1 MPIDYLNLF
10 GLVLVAVVAPLLVDL
25 LRVPVPDAVAM
36 ILIGI
41 AVGGSGLGWVRV
53 DGGVELLASL
63 GLAYLLF
70 IAGLEVRI
78 DMLRGP
84 ALATGLWAFGLSAAI
99 AIGLSSALY
108 AAGLIVNVGII
119 IATLLTT
126 SLGIVVMVL
135 KDAGVLDT
143 PLGQLT
149 LLGGLLGD
157 FTSVALISVIA
168 PADGASI
175 GSTLI
180 DLVVF
185 CAVGVMLAL
194 ALLKL
199 SAVDALRRALARRVG
214 RGTQLGVRSAVVVV
228 MVGFPAL
235 GQVVG
240 LEAILGCFVAGVAVS
255 AISDRVQG
263 TGATRMKVE
272 VIGFGLL
279 VPIFFVTAGVTFDLA
294 ALASSAAD
302 LVLVPVL
309 LVAMIATRA
318 LPTLLF
324 VRMLA
329 KTEILA
335 SGLLLSTKLTF
346 VVAVVQVASAAG
358 QIKPATA
365 SALITAAIIT
375 VVTLPT
381 AAAWMLARR
390 PDPDHLPAGT
400 KPTHRLLP

>member
-10 GLVLVAVVAPLLVDL
+10 GLVLVAVAAPLLVDL

-36 ILIGI
+36 IVIGI

-53 DGGVELLASL
+53 DGGVELLAAL

-70 IAGLEVRI
+70 VAGLEVRI

-84 ALATGLWAFGLSAAI
+84 ALITGLWAFGLSVSI

-119 IATLLTT
+119 VATLLTT
-126 SLGIVVMVL
+126 SLGIVVVVL

-168 PADGASI
+168 PADGTSI

-180 DLVVF
+180 GLAVF
-185 CAVGVMLAL
+185 CAVGIVLAL
-194 ALLKL
+194 ALLRL
-199 SAVDALRRALARRVG
+199 SAVDPLRQALAQRVG
-214 RGTQLGVRSAVVVV
+214 GATQLGVRLAVLV
-228 MVGFPAL
+228 MVGFAAL
-235 GQVVG
+235 SQVVG
-240 LEAILGCFVAGVAVS
+240 LEAILGSFVAGVAVS
-255 AISDRVQG
+255 AISDRAQG
-263 TGATRMKVE
+263 TGATRLKVE

-279 VPIFFVTAGVTFDLA
+279 VPIFFVTAGVKFDLA

-318 LPTLLF
+318 LPTLVF
-324 VRMLA
+324 GRMLTKA
-329 KTEILA
+329 EVLA

-358 QIKPATA
+358 QIRPATA

-381 AAAWMLARR
+381 AAAWMLSRR
-390 PDPDHLPAGT
+390 PGPEHLPARYGDISG
-400 KPTHRLLP
+400 

>member
-10 GLVLVAVVAPLLVDL
+10 GFVFVAVAAPLLVDL

-70 IAGLEVRI
+70 VAGLEVRI

-84 ALATGLWAFGLSAAI
+84 ALATGLCAFVLSSAI
-99 AIGLSSALY
+99 AVGLSSALY

-119 IATLLTT
+119 VATLLTT
-126 SLGIVVMVL
+126 SLGIVVVVL

-180 DLVVF
+180 GLAVF
-185 CAVGVMLAL
+185 CVAGVALTL
-194 ALLKL
+194 ALLRL
-199 SAVDALRRALARRVG
+199 SAVDALRRALAPRVG
-214 RGTQLGVRSAVVVV
+214 GATQLGVRLAVVA
-228 MVGFPAL
+228 MVGFAAL

-240 LEAILGCFVAGVAVS
+240 LEAILGSFVAGVAVS

-279 VPIFFVTAGVTFDLA
+279 VPIFFVAAGVKFDLA
-294 ALASSAAD
+294 ALASSVAD

-324 VRMLA
+324 GRMLT
-329 KTEILA
+329 KPEILA

-358 QIKPATA
+358 QITPATA

-390 PDPDHLPAGT
+390 PDPDRPKVVPG
-400 KPTHRLLP
+400 

>member
-10 GLVLVAVVAPLLVDL
+10 GFVLVAVAAPLLVDL
-25 LRVPVPDAVAM
+25 IRVPVPDAVAM

-41 AVGGSGLGWVRV
+41 AVGGSGLGWVGV

-70 IAGLEVRI
+70 VAGLEVRI

-84 ALATGLWAFGLSAAI
+84 ALTTGLWAFGLSAAI
-99 AIGLSSALY
+99 AVGLSSALY

-119 IATLLTT
+119 VATLLTT
-126 SLGIVVMVL
+126 SLGIVVVVL

-157 FTSVALISVIA
+157 FSSVALISVIA
-168 PADGASI
+168 PTDGASI

-180 DLVVF
+180 GLAVF
-185 CAVGVMLAL
+185 CAVGIVLAL
-194 ALLKL
+194 VLLRL
-199 SAVDALRRALARRVG
+199 STVAVLRRALAQRVG
-214 RGTQLGVRSAVVVV
+214 GATQLGVRLAVMV
-228 MVGFPAL
+228 MVGFAAL

-240 LEAILGCFVAGVAVS
+240 LEAILGSFVAGVAVS
-255 AISDRVQG
+255 AISDRGQG

-294 ALASSAAD
+294 ALASSATD

-324 VRMLA
+324 GRMLT
-329 KTEILA
+329 KREVLA

-358 QIKPATA
+358 QIKPSTA
-365 SALITAAIIT
+365 SALITAAVIT

-381 AAAWMLARR
+381 AAAWMLSRR
-390 PDPDHLPAGT
+390 HLPA
-400 KPTHRLLP
+400 

>member
-10 GLVLVAVVAPLLVDL
+10 GLVLVAVAAPLLVDL

-41 AVGGSGLGWVRV
+41 AIGGSGLGWVRV
-53 DGGVELLASL
+53 DGGVKLLASL

-70 IAGLEVRI
+70 VAGLEVRI

-84 ALATGLWAFGLSAAI
+84 VLATGLWAFGLSAAI

-108 AAGLIVNVGII
+108 AAGLIVNIGII
-119 IATLLTT
+119 VATLLTT
-126 SLGIVVMVL
+126 SLGIVVVVL
-135 KDAGVLDT
+135 KDAGLLDT

-149 LLGGLLGD
+149 LLGALLGD

-168 PADGASI
+168 PADGAST

-180 DLVVF
+180 GLAVF
-185 CAVGVMLAL
+185 CAVGVVLAL
-194 ALLKL
+194 ALLRL
-199 SAVDALRRALARRVG
+199 SAVDALRRALAQRIG
-214 RGTQLGVRSAVVVV
+214 GATELGVRLAVVA
-228 MVGFPAL
+228 MVGFAAL

-240 LEAILGCFVAGVAVS
+240 LEAILGSFVAGVAVS

-263 TGATRMKVE
+263 TGVTRMKVE
-272 VIGFGLL
+272 AIGFGLL
-279 VPIFFVTAGVTFDLA
+279 VPIFFVTAGVKFDLA
-294 ALASSAAD
+294 ALASSTAD

-324 VRMLA
+324 SRMLA
-329 KTEILA
+329 KPEILA

-346 VVAVVQVASAAG
+346 VVAVVQVASVAG
-358 QIKPATA
+358 QITPATA

-375 VVTLPT
+375 VVILPT

-390 PDPDHLPAGT
+390 PDPDRPEVVPG
-400 KPTHRLLP
+400 

>member
-70 IAGLEVRI
+70 VAGLEVRI

-84 ALATGLWAFGLSAAI
+84 ALTTGLWAFGLSAAI

-126 SLGIVVMVL
+126 SLGIVVVVL

-157 FTSVALISVIA
+157 FTSVVLISVIA

-180 DLVVF
+180 GLVIF
-185 CAVGVMLAL
+185 CAVGLVVGL
-194 ALLKL
+194 ALLRL
-199 SAVDALRRALARRVG
+199 SAVDALRQALAQRVG
-214 RGTQLGVRSAVVVV
+214 GATQLGVRLAVMA
-228 MVGFPAL
+228 MVGFAAL
-235 GQVVG
+235 GQIVG
-240 LEAILGCFVAGVAVS
+240 LEAILGSFVAGVAVS
-255 AISDRVQG
+255 AISDRGQG

-302 LVLVPVL
+302 LALVPL
-309 LVAMIATRA
+309 LLIAMIATRA

-324 VRMLA
+324 GRMLTKA
-329 KTEILA
+329 EVLA

-358 QIKPATA
+358 QIRPATA

-375 VVTLPT
+375 VITLPT
-381 AAAWMLARR
+381 AAAWMLSRR
-390 PDPDHLPAGT
+390 PGPEHLSARYGDISG
-400 KPTHRLLP
+400 

>member
-10 GLVLVAVVAPLLVDL
+10 GLIMVAVAAPLLVDL

-41 AVGGSGLGWVRV
+41 AIGGSGLGWVRV

-70 IAGLEVRI
+70 VAGLEIRI

-84 ALATGLWAFGLSAAI
+84 ALATGLGAFGLSAAI
-99 AIGLSSALY
+99 AVGLSLALY
-108 AAGLIVNVGII
+108 AAGLITNVGVIV
-119 IATLLTT
+119 ATLLTT
-126 SLGIVVMVL
+126 SLGIVVVVL
-135 KDAGVLDT
+135 KDTGMLDT
-143 PLGQLT
+143 PVGQLT

-168 PADGASI
+168 PADGASW

-180 DLVVF
+180 GLAIFGTVGIVF
-185 CAVGVMLAL
+185 AL
-194 ALLKL
+194 ALLRL
-199 SAVDALRRALARRVG
+199 SAVEALRRALARRVG
-214 RGTQLGVRSAVVVV
+214 GATQLGVRLAVVA
-228 MVGFPAL
+228 MVGFAAL

-240 LEAILGCFVAGVAVS
+240 LEAILGAFVAGVAVS
-255 AISDRVQG
+255 AISDRAQG
-263 TGATRMKVE
+263 TGATRMKIE

-294 ALASSAAD
+294 ALASSPAD

-309 LVAMIATRA
+309 LVAMIVTRA

-324 VRMLA
+324 GRMLT
-329 KTEILA
+329 KREVLA

-346 VVAVVQVASAAG
+346 VVAVVQVASTAG
-358 QIKPATA
+358 QVTPATA

-375 VVTLPT
+375 VVVLPT
-381 AAAWMLARR
+381 VATWTLRHR
-390 PDPDHLPAGT
+390 PDPDRTDMVPG
-400 KPTHRLLP
+400 

>member
-10 GLVLVAVVAPLLVDL
+10 GLVLVAVVAPLLVDV
-25 LRVPVPDAVAM
+25 LRVPVPDPVAM

-41 AVGGSGLGWVRV
+41 AVGGSGLGWLQV

-70 IAGLEVRI
+70 VAGLEVRI
-78 DMLRGP
+78 DMLCGP
-84 ALATGLWAFGLSAAI
+84 ALATGLWAFGLSVAL

-119 IATLLTT
+119 VATLLTT
-126 SLGIVVMVL
+126 SLGIVVVVL

-149 LLGGLLGD
+149 LLGALLGD

-180 DLVVF
+180 GLAVF
-185 CAVGVMLAL
+185 CAAGIVLAL
-194 ALLKL
+194 ALLRL
-199 SAVDALRRALARRVG
+199 SAADALRRVLAQRVG
-214 RGTQLGVRSAVVVV
+214 GATQLGVRLAVMV
-228 MVGFPAL
+228 MVGFAAL

-240 LEAILGCFVAGVAVS
+240 LEAILGSFVAGVAVS
-255 AISDRVQG
+255 AISDRGQG

-279 VPIFFVTAGVTFDLA
+279 VPIFFVTAGVKFDLA
-294 ALASSAAD
+294 ALANSAAD

-324 VRMLA
+324 GRMLTKA
-329 KTEILA
+329 EVLA

-346 VVAVVQVASAAG
+346 VVAVVQVASAAE
-358 QIKPATA
+358 QIRPATA

-381 AAAWMLARR
+381 AAAWMLSRR
-390 PDPDHLPAGT
+390 PDPDRPEMVPG
-400 KPTHRLLP
+400 

>member
-10 GLVLVAVVAPLLVDL
+10 GLVLVAVAAPLLVDL

-41 AVGGSGLGWVRV
+41 AVGGSGLGWVQI

-70 IAGLEVRI
+70 VAGLEVRI

-84 ALATGLWAFGLSAAI
+84 ALTTGLWAFGLSAAI

-119 IATLLTT
+119 VATLLTT
-126 SLGIVVMVL
+126 SLGIVVVVL

-168 PADGASI
+168 PADDASI

-180 DLVVF
+180 GLAVF
-185 CAVGVMLAL
+185 CAVGVVLAL
-194 ALLKL
+194 ALLRL
-199 SAVDALRRALARRVG
+199 SAVAVLRRALAQRVG
-214 RGTQLGVRSAVVVV
+214 GATQLGVRLAVMV
-228 MVGFPAL
+228 MVGFAAL
-235 GQVVG
+235 GQVIG
-240 LEAILGCFVAGVAVS
+240 LEAILGSFVAGVAVS
-255 AISDRVQG
+255 AISDRGQG
-263 TGATRMKVE
+263 TGTTRMKVE

-294 ALASSAAD
+294 ALASSATD

-324 VRMLA
+324 GRMLT
-329 KTEILA
+329 KREVLA

-358 QIKPATA
+358 QIKPSTA

-381 AAAWMLARR
+381 AAAWMLSRR
-390 PDPDHLPAGT
+390 PGPEHLPARYGDISG
-400 KPTHRLLP
+400 

>member
-1 MPIDYLNLF
+1 MLIDYLNLF
-10 GLVLVAVVAPLLVDL
+10 GLVLISVVAPLLVDL
-25 LRVPVPDAVAM
+25 LRVPVPDAVGM

-53 DGGVELLASL
+53 DGGAELLASL

-70 IAGLEVRI
+70 VAGIEVRI

-84 ALATGLWAFGLSAAI
+84 ALTVGLWAFGLSVVI
-99 AIGLSSALY
+99 AIGLSLALR

-119 IATLLTT
+119 VATLLTT
-126 SLGIVVMVL
+126 SLGIVVVVL

-168 PADGASI
+168 PADGASL
-175 GSTLI
+175 GTTLI
-180 DLVVF
+180 GLGFF
-185 CAVGVMLAL
+185 CAVGLVLAL
-194 ALLKL
+194 ALLRL
-199 SAVDALRRALARRVG
+199 SAVAALRRTLARRVG
-214 RGTQLGVRSAVVVV
+214 GATQLGVRLALVA
-228 MVGFPAL
+228 MVGFAAL
-235 GQVVG
+235 SQVVG
-240 LEAILGCFVAGVAVS
+240 LEAILGSFVAGVTVS
-255 AISDRVQG
+255 AISDRAQG
-263 TGATRMKVE
+263 TGFTRMKIE

-279 VPIFFVTAGVTFDLA
+279 VPVFFVTAGVQFDLT

-324 VRMLA
+324 GRML
-329 KTEILA
+329 TRRDMLA

-358 QIKPATA
+358 QIRPSTA

-375 VVTLPT
+375 VVVLPT
-381 AAAWMLARR
+381 AAAWTLRHR
-390 PDPDHLPAGT
+390 PDPDRTEVVPG
-400 KPTHRLLP
+400 

>member
-10 GLVLVAVVAPLLVDL
+10 GFVFVAVAAPLLVDL

-70 IAGLEVRI
+70 VAGLEVRI

-84 ALATGLWAFGLSAAI
+84 ALATGLCAFVLSSAI
-99 AIGLSSALY
+99 AVGLSSALY

-119 IATLLTT
+119 VATLLTT
-126 SLGIVVMVL
+126 SLGIVVVVL

-180 DLVVF
+180 GLAVF
-185 CAVGVMLAL
+185 CVAGVALTL
-194 ALLKL
+194 ALLRL
-199 SAVDALRRALARRVG
+199 SAVDALRRALAPRVG
-214 RGTQLGVRSAVVVV
+214 GATQLGVRLAVVA
-228 MVGFPAL
+228 MVGFAAL

-240 LEAILGCFVAGVAVS
+240 LEAILGSFVAGVAVS

-279 VPIFFVTAGVTFDLA
+279 VPIFFVAAGVKFDLA
-294 ALASSAAD
+294 ALASSVAD

-324 VRMLA
+324 GRMLA
-329 KTEILA
+329 KSEILA

-358 QIKPATA
+358 QITPATA

-390 PDPDHLPAGT
+390 PDPDRPKVVPG
-400 KPTHRLLP
+400 